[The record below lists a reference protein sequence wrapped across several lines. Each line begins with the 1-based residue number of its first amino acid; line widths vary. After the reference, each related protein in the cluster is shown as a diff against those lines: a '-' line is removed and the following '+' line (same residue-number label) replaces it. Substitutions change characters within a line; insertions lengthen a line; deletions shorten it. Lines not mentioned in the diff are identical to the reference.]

1 MSRNKMRLFENM
13 IIVTFPLVLF
23 AGCAGS
29 DIKPA
34 VEDKPYATYSA
45 HENPFPE
52 QELMTNSTSYA
63 IEEAMDPVVNDAE
76 QPLAIHEA
84 HDTQELAELSMVE
97 SPGNI
102 AQPPSTHILYFDTD
116 HYQLLDEQREI
127 LKQHAEFLLGHPGMT
142 LVVNGHADV
151 RGTETYNQV
160 LSEKRAQSVYALLIE
175 LGVAQSQL
183 KKTGFGE
190 LQPLRDKNQWDEN
203 RRVELEF
210 SNPVQLSSM
219 E

>member
-1 MSRNKMRLFENM
+1 MNRNKMRLFENM

-34 VEDKPYATYSA
+34 AEDKPYATYSE
-45 HENPFPE
+45 HENPFPG

-76 QPLAIHEA
+76 QPLTIHEV
-84 HDTQELAELSMVE
+84 HDTRELAELSIVE
-97 SPGNI
+97 TPGNI
-102 AQPPSTHILYFDTD
+102 AQLPSTHILYFDTD

-127 LKQHAEFLLGHPGMT
+127 LKQHAEFLLAHPGMT
-142 LVVNGHADV
+142 LVINGHADV
-151 RGTETYNQV
+151 RGTEAYNQV
-160 LSEKRAQSVYALLIE
+160 LSEKRAQSVYALLSE
-175 LGVAQSQL
+175 LGVEQSQL